1 MPQNPNQ
8 YITEEEKTFLQ
19 SLGTGQSSRAESLY
33 GFIPGDWLPDWVKQG
48 YNQSIEGMAQQVW
61 RGEPVFTLDQDYDP
75 NMMEDIGATII
86 SFLTPTD
93 LASLALGGGLGTA
106 AIKKIAVNN
115 LNALKPPIKHKA
127 SLIKP
132 ERAGNPK
139 PAKNAIIINA
149 LYLGI

>member
-93 LASLALGGGLGTA
+93 LAWLLVGVWEQQQL
-106 AIKKIAVNN
+106 KK
-115 LNALKPPIKHKA
+115 
-127 SLIKP
+127 
-132 ERAGNPK
+132 
-139 PAKNAIIINA
+139 
-149 LYLGI
+149 